1 MLWTTWVV
9 LFKPYAADACNFIV
23 RVNQRFDST
32 DDPLSTAVD
41 AILKEEMVVEC
52 IRDLESWSIAIHE
65 LPELPEVATPNQL
78 KKAYEGRITDAYL
91 DDCPVMKPGFSAGQ
105 VGKPHNLAL
114 IIYHVSSETQHI
126 PSSTRLSPVQD
137 HYDQQALRNKIA
149 STGKRRKAPSTEGT
163 VERLRETQK
172 PIVPAAIHNGR
183 PLNLTGM
190 PPSIYHP
197 AFTTFLRVMHETE
210 KFTREELRTA
220 RSCVEAF
227 AAFYGSESERTNDL
241 KLGGLQ
247 EAAHPSNDFLTQIKY
262 NLKSGAVLPDG
273 SLRAIVPGQVLRP
286 PFCIVEVQAEV
297 GKGACDPMAQAEQC
311 YKAIY
316 CSDEARPYYEV
327 SCCPCLLVGIA
338 GPNIWIS
345 GAIIGDYI
353 LAQPLADISFVP
365 KFTIGPHFTTFKTKD
380 DTKVM
385 LKYTGRLSPEE
396 CRKAVFTALAYTDP
410 ATTQPTAVVVKF
422 THTYSAT
429 AHALLAEHA
438 GEPFAPKLWF
448 CEKVASVG
456 MYVVVMDHLQD
467 AQDAADRKMTA
478 TQYASLKK
486 AITLLHGHDLAFGDL
501 REPNVLL
508 SGDGVMLIDFDW
520 CGKEGEVF
528 YPYDINMEAAIGW
541 HPEVFPCELIKK
553 EHDMHMLAALGDVGE
568 ENGN

>member
-1 MLWTTWVV
+1 ML
-9 LFKPYAADACNFIV
+9 
-23 RVNQRFDST
+23 
-32 DDPLSTAVD
+32 LS
-41 AILKEEMVVEC
+41 
-52 IRDLESWSIAIHE
+52 
-65 LPELPEVATPNQL
+65 
-78 KKAYEGRITDAYL
+78 
-91 DDCPVMKPGFSAGQ
+91 
-105 VGKPHNLAL
+105 
-114 IIYHVSSETQHI
+114 
-126 PSSTRLSPVQD
+126 
-137 HYDQQALRNKIA
+137 
-149 STGKRRKAPSTEGT
+149 
-163 VERLRETQK
+163 
-172 PIVPAAIHNGR
+172 
-183 PLNLTGM
+183 
-190 PPSIYHP
+190 
-197 AFTTFLRVMHETE
+197 
-210 KFTREELRTA
+210 
-220 RSCVEAF
+220 
-227 AAFYGSESERTNDL
+227 
-241 KLGGLQ
+241 LQ
-247 EAAHPSNDFLTQIKY
+247 
-262 NLKSGAVLPDG
+262 
-273 SLRAIVPGQVLRP
+273 
-286 PFCIVEVQAEV
+286 
-297 GKGACDPMAQAEQC
+297 
-311 YKAIY
+311 
-316 CSDEARPYYEV
+316 ARPYYEV

-365 KFTIGPHFTTFKTKD
+365 KFTVEELSPHSAVIRRMAHMLRALRITTTELEGFYTGSTWAAPSTPATTSHTKDGTSRGSTPQSQSMQNASTSAQTRPYIGPHFTTFKTKD
-380 DTKVM
+380 DTKVV

-528 YPYDINMEAAIGW
+528 YPYDINMEAAMGW

-568 ENGN
+568 EDGN